1 MSVDF
6 QAITQLLRA
15 DPTTDTIN
23 HDAYTV
29 TMRVYMT
36 TDSATTNNILNIET
50 DDSQMHQLYTDGN
63 NTSWKVGHSLK
74 TTSATLG
81 TGNTGEWISIA
92 LVGAINGSS
101 QKVLRGYLRNV
112 GGATQSVEHVHGHQT
127 ADELNMVLLNGWN
140 YNNAT
145 NGLCKVADFKIWSSA
160 LTQTQIEAEWDSA
173 APVIT
178 SGLICHNDFGGA
190 NIGEALSSTTSNQTG
205 FDTWVSTDSSNN
217 TSAVD
222 PVWSSDNPTYE
233 AAGAT
238 LSGTVA
244 MPDDEPTTS
253 IDVER
258 FAINGVSN
266 GASVTATFA
275 VVPTEGRSLVAFA
288 GGWMGSATDIVLSD
302 PFGVGWQ
309 KLGLQKIT
317 GSNIWL
323 GAWKGTMVA
332 GTEATMA
339 VTATPNV
346 STQNWITLCVSEV
359 KEGYTARLVDVALT
373 FNEGTNT
380 APTVDLAST
389 TNSKTLVLGAAA
401 CLSSQNAFSAAT
413 DWTML
418 AKKDGEGALGVIRR
432 YASTAGNYDPTFA
445 LAESDSWICCGL
457 ALTADPPDVAE
468 TSPFVT
474 AVSVLPATAN
484 LVGGET
490 QQFTASVTG
499 EGPYSTAVTWSLEQ
513 GDGILSSSG
522 LYYAPTTATTAVIR
536 AKSDMSPAVF
546 GNATASVSVVV
557 LPDVDDTGRVV
568 SSWKQKGGSPLA
580 GYSLDYWII
589 SAADALITSGTAVTD
604 SNGAFS
610 VTVPEQYI
618 GQSVLVVINNLG
630 SDMGTAGKING
641 QQVVTVG

>member
-1 MSVDF
+1 MSVKFTTD
-6 QAITQLLRA
+6 AMVIRA
-15 DPTTDTIN
+15 DPTASSIS
-23 HDAYTV
+23 HDAYTI
-29 TMRVYMT
+29 TARVYM
-36 TDSATTNNILNIET
+36 DSDAGTNNVIGVET
-50 DDSQMHQLYTDGN
+50 ANTQLHQLYTSSGV
-63 NTSWKVGHSLK
+63 TAWSVGHNYK
-74 TTSATLG
+74 TTSASVG
-81 TGNTGEWISIA
+81 TGNAGEWLGVAI
-92 LVGAINGSS
+92 VGAINGSS
-101 QKVLRGYLRNV
+101 QKVLRGYLQNV
-112 GGATQSVEHVHGHQT
+112 GGATQAVEHVHGRQT
-127 ADELNMVLLNGWN
+127 TDTLTRIVIGGTYLSDAG
-140 YNNAT
+140 NAR
-145 NGLCKVADFKIWSSA
+145 CRVADFKLWSAA
-160 LTQTQIEAEWDSA
+160 LSQAQIEAEWESST
-173 APVIT
+173 PVVT
-178 SGLICHNDFGGA
+178 SGLLCHCDFDGA
-190 NIGEALSSTTSNQTG
+190 NIAAALTSDTSNQAG
-205 FDTWVSTDSSNN
+205 LNAWVSESLNLGDATDPSLD
-217 TSAVD
+217 AA
-222 PVWSSDNPTYE
+222 NPEYA
-233 AAGAT
+233 AAGVT

-258 FAINGVSN
+258 FAINSVSN

-275 VVPTEGRSLVAFA
+275 FVPTEGRSLVAFA

-346 STQNWITLCVSEV
+346 STQNWLTLCVSEV

-536 AKSDMSPAVF
+536 ATSDMSPAVF

-610 VTVPEQYI
+610 VTLPEQYI
-618 GQSVLVVINNLG
+618 GQNVLVVVNNLD

-641 QQVVTVG
+641 QQVVTVI

>member
-1 MSVDF
+1 MSVKFSTD
-6 QAITQLLRA
+6 AMVIRA
-15 DPTTDTIN
+15 DPTASSIS
-23 HDAYTV
+23 HDAYTI
-29 TMRVYMT
+29 TARVYM
-36 TDSATTNNILNIET
+36 DSDAGTNNVLSIET
-50 DDSQMHQLYTDGN
+50 ANSALHSLYT
-63 NTSWKVGHSLK
+63 TSGVTAWRVGHNYK
-74 TTSATLG
+74 TTTAAVG
-81 TGNTGEWISIA
+81 TGNAGEWLGVAI
-92 LVGAINGSS
+92 VGTVNGSS
-101 QKVLRGYLRNV
+101 QRCLRAYLKNV
-112 GGATQSVEHVHGHQT
+112 GGATQAVEHVHGRQT
-127 ADELNMVLLNGWN
+127 TDTLTRIVIGGTYLNDAA
-140 YNNAT
+140 NAR
-145 NGLCKVADFKIWSSA
+145 CRVADFKLWNSALSQAQVEAEWESSTPVVSSA
-160 LTQTQIEAEWDSA
+160 L
-173 APVIT
+173 
-178 SGLICHNDFGGA
+178 LCHCDFDGA
-190 NIGEALSSTTSNQTG
+190 NIGAALTSDTSNQAG
-205 FDTWVSTDSSNN
+205 LDVWVSEALNGTNTTDPDLD
-217 TSAVD
+217 AA
-222 PVWSSDNPTYE
+222 NPEYA
-233 AAGAT
+233 AAGVT

-244 MPDDEPTTS
+244 MPDTVPTTS

-258 FAINGVSN
+258 FAINSVSN

-346 STQNWITLCVSEV
+346 PTQNWLTLCVSEV

-457 ALTADPPDVAE
+457 ALTADPPDEEE
-468 TSPFVT
+468 TPPFVT
-474 AVSVLPATAN
+474 AVSVSPATAN

-536 AKSDMSPAVF
+536 ATSDMSPAVF

-568 SSWKQKGGSPLA
+568 SSWKQKGGGPLA

-589 SAADALITSGTAVTD
+589 SPANVLITSGTAATD
-604 SNGAFS
+604 SNGAFT

-618 GQSVLVVINNLG
+618 GQEVLVVINNLDE
-630 SDMGTAGKING
+630 SMATAGRIKG
-641 QQVVTVG
+641 QQVATVQ

>member
-1 MSVDF
+1 MSVKFTTD
-6 QAITQLLRA
+6 AMVIRA
-15 DPTTDTIN
+15 DPTASSIS
-23 HDAYTV
+23 HDAYTI
-29 TMRVYMT
+29 TARVYM
-36 TDSATTNNILNIET
+36 DSDAGTNNVIGVET
-50 DDSQMHQLYTDGN
+50 ANTQLHQLYTSSGV
-63 NTSWKVGHSLK
+63 TAWSVGHNYK
-74 TTSATLG
+74 TTSASVG
-81 TGNTGEWISIA
+81 TGNAGEWLGVAI
-92 LVGAINGSS
+92 VGAINGSS
-101 QKVLRGYLRNV
+101 QKVLRGYLQNV
-112 GGATQSVEHVHGHQT
+112 GGATQAVEHVHGRQT
-127 ADELNMVLLNGWN
+127 TDTLTRIVIGGTYLSDAG
-140 YNNAT
+140 NAR
-145 NGLCKVADFKIWSSA
+145 CRVADFKLWSAA
-160 LTQTQIEAEWDSA
+160 LSQAQIEAEWESST
-173 APVIT
+173 PVVT
-178 SGLICHNDFGGA
+178 SGLLCHCDFDGA
-190 NIGEALSSTTSNQTG
+190 NIAAALTSDTSNQAG
-205 FDTWVSTDSSNN
+205 LNAWVSESLNLGDATDPSLD
-217 TSAVD
+217 AA
-222 PVWSSDNPTYE
+222 NPEYA
-233 AAGAT
+233 AAGVT

-258 FAINGVSN
+258 FAINSVSN

-275 VVPTEGRSLVAFA
+275 FVPTEGRSLVAFA

-346 STQNWITLCVSEV
+346 STQNWLTLCVSEV

-536 AKSDMSPAVF
+536 ATSDMSPAVF

-589 SAADALITSGTAVTD
+589 SAADVLITSGTAVTD

-618 GQSVLVVINNLG
+618 GQSVLVVINNLE
-630 SDMGTAGKING
+630 SDMGTAGKIQH
-641 QQVVTVG
+641 QQVVTVI

>member
-15 DPTTDTIN
+15 DPTTDSIN

-36 TDSATTNNILNIET
+36 TDSASTNNILNVQT

-63 NTSWKVGHSLK
+63 NTSWKVGHNLK

-92 LVGAINGSS
+92 LVGAVNGAS
-101 QKVLRGYLRNV
+101 QKVLRGYLRNA

-127 ADELNMVLLNGWN
+127 ADELSMVLLNGWN

-145 NGLCKVADFKIWSSA
+145 NGLCKVADFKMWSSA
-160 LTQTQIEAEWDSA
+160 LTQAQIEAEWDSST
-173 APVIT
+173 PVIT

-190 NIGEALSSTTSNQTG
+190 NIGEALSSTTSNQAG
-205 FDTWVSTDSSNN
+205 FDTWVSTDSSGN

-222 PVWSSDNPTYE
+222 PVWSSDNPTYA
-233 AAGAT
+233 AAGVT

-244 MPDDEPTTS
+244 MPDTEPSVS
-253 IDVER
+253 IGVEQ
-258 FAINGVSN
+258 FAINSVAN
-266 GASVTATFA
+266 GASVDATFA
-275 VVPTEGRSLVAFA
+275 AVPTEGRALIAFV
-288 GGWMGSATDIVLSD
+288 GGWMGSATDIVLDDS
-302 PFGVGWQ
+302 FGVGWQ
-309 KLGLQKIT
+309 NLGLQKIT

-323 GAWKGTMVA
+323 GAWRGTMLA
-332 GTEATMA
+332 GTEATMV

-346 STQNWITLCVSEV
+346 STQNWLTLCVSEI
-359 KEGYTARLVDVALT
+359 KEAYTARLVDVALT

-401 CLSSQNAFSAAT
+401 CLSSQNTFSAASN
-413 DWTML
+413 WTML
-418 AKKDGEGALGVIRR
+418 ARKDGEGALAVIRR

-445 LAESDSWICCGL
+445 LTDSDSWICCGL
-457 ALTADPPDVAE
+457 ALTADPPDEEE
-468 TSPFVT
+468 TPPFVT
-474 AVSVLPATAN
+474 AVTVSPATAN

-499 EGPYSTAVTWSLEQ
+499 EGPYSSAVTWSLAQ
-513 GDGILSSSG
+513 GGGTLTASG

-536 AKSDMSPAVF
+536 ATSDMSPAVF

-557 LPDVDDTGRVV
+557 LPDTEDTGTVV
-568 SSWKQKGGSPLA
+568 SSWKWKNNPLA
-580 GYSLDYWII
+580 GYTLDYWII
-589 SAADALITSGTAVTD
+589 SSADALITSGTAVTD

-610 VTVPEQYI
+610 VTLPEQYI
-618 GQSVLVVINNLG
+618 GQNVLVVVNNLD
-630 SDMGTAGKING
+630 SDMDTAGKING